1 MEDCTA
7 ALEKIGLPITSVL
20 SSMPNR
26 IFIVGGA
33 GCIGSHFCDRLLTQ
47 QDTEKVTVYDNFSSG
62 KAWHLV
68 QHQHDVRL
76 NLVRGDIANFN
87 LLQSAIAEHDMVIH
101 LASNPDIARAAKEPA
116 IDFEQ
121 GTMLTHNVLEAMRT
135 TNVQR
140 ILYASGSGI
149 YGDVG
154 KLEVAE
160 DHGPLIPISTYGASK
175 LAGEALISS
184 YCYMFG
190 MSGLAFRFGNVV
202 GARQTHGVGFDFINK
217 LRANNRQ
224 LHILGDGKQSK
235 SYVHIS
241 DIVNAVLLANE
252 KVKDCFA
259 AFNVATGD
267 YINVIDIANI
277 VIKKVVGDPA
287 KVALTFSGGDRG
299 WKGDIPIV
307 RLNTNKIRKL
317 GWQCLHTSAQAIE
330 RSIDEMLK
338 EKGHLEIIKDV

>member
-1 MEDCTA
+1 MTN
-7 ALEKIGLPITSVL
+7 KIL
-20 SSMPNR
+20 
-26 IFIVGGA
+26 IVGGA
-33 GCIGSHFCDRLLTQ
+33 GCIGSHFCDHLLAQ

-62 KAWHLV
+62 KAWHLA
-68 QHQHDVRL
+68 QHEKNKRL
-76 NLVRGDIANFN
+76 HLVKGDIANFK
-87 LLQSAIAEHDMVIH
+87 LLQNTMAGHNTVIH

-135 TNVQR
+135 TDVRR

-154 KLEVAE
+154 HLEIDE

-175 LAGEALISS
+175 LAGEALISA
-184 YCYMFG
+184 YCFMFD

-217 LRANNRQ
+217 LKANDSE

-241 DIVNAVLLANE
+241 DIINAVLLANE
-252 KVKDCFA
+252 KVKDRFA
-259 AFNVATGD
+259 AFNIATGD
-267 YINVIDIANI
+267 YITVTEIAHI
-277 VIKKVVGDPA
+277 VIKKVVGNAA
-287 KVALTFSGGDRG
+287 KVKLIFSGGDRG
-299 WKGDIPIV
+299 WRGDIPIV
-307 RLNTNKIRKL
+307 RLNTNKIRGL
-317 GWQCLHTSAQAIE
+317 GWQCHHTSAQAIE

-338 EKGHLEIIKDV
+338 EKGHLEPIKNV

>member
-1 MEDCTA
+1 MN
-7 ALEKIGLPITSVL
+7 K
-20 SSMPNR
+20 

-33 GCIGSHFCDRLLTQ
+33 GCIGSHFCDHLLNQTN
-47 QDTEKVTVYDNFSSG
+47 TEKVTVYDNFSSG
-62 KAWHLV
+62 KAWHLS
-68 QHQHDVRL
+68 QHINDKRFKI
-76 NLVRGDIANFN
+76 VRGDIANFS
-87 LLQSAIAEHDMVIH
+87 LLQSAIAEHDTVIH

-121 GTMLTHNVLEAMRT
+121 GTKLTHNVLEAMRT
-135 TNVQR
+135 TAVRR

-149 YGDVG
+149 YGDAG
-154 KLEVAE
+154 HTEVRE

-184 YCYMFG
+184 YCFMFD
-190 MSGLAFRFGNVV
+190 MSGLVFRFGNVV
-202 GARQTHGVGFDFINK
+202 GPRQTHGVGFDFINK
-217 LRANNRQ
+217 LKANDSE

-241 DIVNAVLLANE
+241 DIINAVLLANE
-252 KVKDCFA
+252 KVKTGFA

-267 YINVIDIANI
+267 YISVAEIADIA
-277 VIKKVVGDPA
+277 IKKVVGDNSRV
-287 KVALTFSGGDRG
+287 KLIFGSGDRG

-307 RLNTNKIRKL
+307 RLNTDKIRAL
-317 GWQCLHTSAQAIE
+317 GWQCHHNSAQAIE

-338 EKGHLEIIKDV
+338 EKAHLAPVRDL